1 MNEHRSERNNWGFKM
16 ENRTEKRSCDRHYQE
31 IPITV
36 AYFNTNRYRSG
47 KMLNY
52 SEGGIYFESDFAF
65 QPRTSIYIRIE
76 KKMTGPPESKIH
88 NCFRSAALG
97 EVKWCKEINKGESG
111 KYGIGVKYY
120 ELEY

>member
-1 MNEHRSERNNWGFKM
+1 M
-16 ENRTEKRSCDRHYQE
+16 ENPTEKRSSDRHYQE
-31 IPITV
+31 VPITV
-36 AYFNTNRYRSG
+36 AYFNTSRYRSA
-47 KMLNY
+47 KMQNY

-76 KKMTGPPESKIH
+76 KKGTDLPEFKIE
-88 NCFRSAALG
+88 NGFRSVALG

-120 ELEY
+120 EQEY

>member
-1 MNEHRSERNNWGFKM
+1 MKNQS
-16 ENRTEKRSCDRHYQE
+16 EKRSADRHYQE

-36 AYFNTNRYRSG
+36 AHFNTSRYRPA

-65 QPRTSIYIRIE
+65 QPRTSIYIRIG
-76 KKMTGPPESKIH
+76 KKMTDLPESKIQ
-88 NCFRSAALG
+88 NGFRSVALG
-97 EVKWCKEINKGESG
+97 EVKWCKEIGKGESG

>member
-1 MNEHRSERNNWGFKM
+1 MDCRSGRNNWGFKM
-16 ENRTEKRSCDRHYQE
+16 ENQTEKRSSDRHYQE
-31 IPITV
+31 VPITV
-36 AYFNTNRYRSG
+36 AYFNTSRYRSA

-76 KKMTGPPESKIH
+76 KKMTDPPESKIQ
-88 NCFRSAALG
+88 NGFRSVALG
-97 EVKWCKEINKGESG
+97 EVKWCKEIDKEESG
-111 KYGIGVKYY
+111 RYGIGVKYY

>member
-1 MNEHRSERNNWGFKM
+1 M
-16 ENRTEKRSCDRHYQE
+16 ENQKEKRSFDRYYHE

-36 AYFNTNRYRSG
+36 AYFNTNRYRSA

-76 KKMTGPPESKIH
+76 KKVTDPPESKIH
-88 NCFRSAALG
+88 NGFRSAALG
-97 EVKWCKEINKGESG
+97 EVKWCKEIDKGESG

>member
-1 MNEHRSERNNWGFKM
+1 M
-16 ENRTEKRSCDRHYQE
+16 EDQTEKRSAYRHHQE

-36 AYFNTNRYRSG
+36 AHFNTSRYHPATV
-47 KMLNY
+47 LNY

-76 KKMTGPPESKIH
+76 KQIKDLPESEVQNGI
-88 NCFRSAALG
+88 RSVALG
-97 EVKWCKEINKGESG
+97 EVKWCKEISKGESG
-111 KYGIGVKYY
+111 RYGMGVKYY